1 MPTRDLPRH
10 HLHSR
15 SLYICYF
22 GVREPLVQTQV
33 LPYLREL
40 VAGGVRISLLTFEP
54 DLKERWNGDALV
66 QWKERLAAEG
76 INWCVLAYHRRP
88 ALTAKLYDIAA
99 GAWYAAR
106 IARQQQITIFHGRS
120 HVGAAIATLAKR
132 LVGGLVIFDFRGF
145 LADEYVDS
153 GHWPASGYLSRLAK
167 WAERRLCRAADAMV
181 VLTERARDML
191 RDTARRGRPIEV
203 IPCCVD
209 LARFAAAAA
218 HRARTRDELGVRER
232 LVCVFAGSIGGAY
245 LWPETAR
252 FLQIARAADPRVYAL
267 VLTPS
272 PADEV
277 AAELLRAGL
286 TANDFR
292 VQSATPE
299 EIPRYLTAADIG
311 LAVLRPGRGRLG
323 SSPTKIGEYLAAGLP
338 IVTTAGI
345 GDLDSQIE
353 QTRVG
358 VLLRSFD
365 PPALAD
371 AFAAIQTLRTDPDLG
386 TRCRHEALTRY
397 DLTTIGGERYRR
409 LYEAV
414 TTCRPL
420 RVLALASYP
429 VESPATHFRLVQHIE
444 PLAARG
450 IDVRFSPF
458 LDSRL
463 FASLYEP
470 RRMLARLPLLA
481 MAVMRRFVQALSA
494 ARADVV
500 FVQREAMFFGPPLV
514 EWTAARLL
522 RRPLVLDLDD
532 ATYLRVDSPVYG
544 RLATWLKWPGKTDQ
558 LIRWSRLVTCGNP
571 TIEEYVRSRHR
582 NVELLANVV
591 DTSVFRPACV
601 ERDVPLIGWIGTHT
615 TYPFFERLLPLF
627 ERLAR
632 DIRFRVVIVGSR
644 RTGVTV
650 PGVEVETRAWTV
662 ERDAEDFRSLDIGV
676 YPMADDAWSAGKSGL
691 KAVQYMASGVPFV
704 MSPVGM
710 GATMGVPGTTHFL
723 ATTDDE
729 WLTALRR
736 LLTDLPLRRRM
747 GREARTFAE
756 QHHSIDQYAD
766 RLASILRAAS

>member
-1 MPTRDLPRH
+1 MPTRDLPRPL
-10 HLHSR
+10 LHSG

-22 GVREPLVQTQV
+22 GLREPLVQTQV

-40 VAGGVRISLLTFEP
+40 VAGGVRMSLLTFEP
-54 DLKERWNGDALV
+54 DLKERWNDDAV
-66 QWKERLAAEG
+66 AHWKQRLAEEG
-76 INWCVLAYHRRP
+76 IDWSLLEYHRRP
-88 ALTAKLYDIAA
+88 ALPAKLYDIAA
-99 GAWYAAR
+99 GAWRAAR
-106 IARQQQITIFHGRS
+106 IARQRQITIFHGRS

-145 LADEYVDS
+145 LADEYIES
-153 GHWPASGYLSRLAK
+153 GHWPATGYLSRLAK
-167 WAERRLCRAADAMV
+167 WAERRLCRSADAMV
-181 VLTERARDML
+181 VLTERAREIL
-191 RDTARRGRPIEV
+191 RDTGKRRRPIEV

-209 LARFAAAAA
+209 LARFGAAAE
-218 HRARTRDELGVRER
+218 HRERTRDELGIRER

-252 FLQIARAADPRVYAL
+252 FLQLARAADPRVYAL
-267 VLTPS
+267 VLSPS
-272 PADEV
+272 PSADV
-277 AAELLRAGL
+277 SAELQRAGL
-286 TANDFR
+286 TPDDFR
-292 VQSATPE
+292 VLSAEPDAV
-299 EIPRYLTAADIG
+299 PRYLTAADVG
-311 LAVLRPGRGRLG
+311 LAVLRPGRGRVG

-353 QTRVG
+353 QSRVG

-371 AFAAIQTLRTDPDLG
+371 AFAAIQALRTDPDLG
-386 TRCRHEALTRY
+386 ARCRHEALTQY

-409 LYEAV
+409 LYETIA
-414 TTCRPL
+414 TDRPL

-429 VESPATHFRLVQHIE
+429 VESPATHFRLVQHIQ
-444 PLAARG
+444 PLAVRG
-450 IDVRFSPF
+450 VDVRFSPF

-463 FASLYEP
+463 FASLYDP
-470 RRMLARLPLLA
+470 KRMLVRLPLLA
-481 MAVMRRFVQALSA
+481 IAVMRRFVQALWA

-514 EWTAARLL
+514 EWMAARLL

-558 LIRWSRLVTCGNP
+558 LIRWSRVVTCGNP
-571 TIEEYVRSRHR
+571 TIADYVRSRHPK
-582 NVELLANVV
+582 VDLLENVV
-591 DTSVFRPACV
+591 DTNIFRPAVV

-632 DIRFRVVIVGSR
+632 DLRFRIVIVGSR
-644 RTGVTV
+644 RSGVTV
-650 PGVEVETRAWTV
+650 PGVDVETRSWTV

-710 GATMGVPGTTHFL
+710 CAAMGLPGTTHFL
-723 ATTDDE
+723 ATTDDD
-729 WLTALRR
+729 WLIALRR
-736 LLTDLPLRRRM
+736 LLTDAPLRRRM
-747 GREARTFAE
+747 GREARAFAE
-756 QHHSIDQYAD
+756 EHHSIDRYAD